1 MYKGRSF
8 DAPEMRNY
16 DKSKVGGVGDVRVLT
31 NLSYNLILKF
41 FFYVL
46 DLRVN
51 FMSIS
56 DLNDRGYVLKLVKS
70 E

>member
-31 NLSYNLILKF
+31 KLSYNLILKNIF
-41 FFYVL
+41 LCSRSESKLYV
-46 DLRVN
+46 N
-51 FMSIS
+51 
-56 DLNDRGYVLKLVKS
+56 K
-70 E
+70 